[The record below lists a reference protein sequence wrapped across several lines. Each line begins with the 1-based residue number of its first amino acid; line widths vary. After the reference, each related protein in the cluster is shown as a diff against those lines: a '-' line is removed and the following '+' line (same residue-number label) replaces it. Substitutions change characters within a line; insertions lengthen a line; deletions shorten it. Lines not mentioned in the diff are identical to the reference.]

1 MCHWHAGSTIKTQS
15 CVFVNVCDSAK
26 RQEEILKRPS
36 GTTSFARLSII
47 AIARIIGLRE
57 TGTRREEVRDRV
69 RKTDG
74 AMPSLQAID
83 DVYGH
88 FLNDPEW
95 QGESSRAVGRPR
107 DLSEK
112 QE

>member
-1 MCHWHAGSTIKTQS
+1 MPGVK
-15 CVFVNVCDSAK
+15 K
-26 RQEEILKRPS
+26 KILERPS
-36 GTTSFARLSII
+36 GTPSFARLSII
-47 AIARIIGLRE
+47 AKGRIIGLRE
-57 TGTRREEVRDRV
+57 KGTPREEIRDRV

-95 QGESSRAVGRPR
+95 QGESSRAGGRPR

-112 QE
+112 QEQEILDVMWVK